1 MVARSFPSRKILHNL
16 LMLIT
21 FLSICSYSYSQT
33 AVPRYPI
40 NGDRVSAN
48 PKFTAIETSLVPGV
62 LYNVVISEQPRGG
75 GAGVDQYIDFWTKEN
90 VPASSLMDTNI
101 NRLGWDSTWV
111 RKTRNGSYV
120 GTPVVIANATPSSL
134 TNGKTYY
141 WHIYGQNGT
150 KSVENTFAVIDAARP
165 VPIHVSP
172 ADGAIIYAS
181 SQNPCFSW
189 SMSNAS
195 GFSNYTIMVSTTPDF
210 PTTRW
215 QFQIT
220 SITTTSLCWNNG
232 ANWQKKGTTLPP
244 DAGPL
249 ENGKTYY
256 WRVLASYTDA
266 AITGRD
272 FVGRSFVY
280 RASSSSAISSSAISS
295 SRSSSSVAVIS
306 SSRSS
311 SSSSAPTAQTT
322 TTTYIYDD
330 LGRVKTVTHP
340 NSVKNTYT
348 YDSADN
354 RTKKESTA
362 N

>member
-1 MVARSFPSRKILHNL
+1 MVARSFPSSKVTIKL
-16 LMLIT
+16 LLLFA
-21 FLSICSYSYSQT
+21 FLVICTNCYSQT

-48 PKFTAIETSLVPGV
+48 PKFTATAASLIPGV
-62 LYNVVISEQPRGG
+62 LYNVVVSEQPRGG
-75 GAGVDQYIDFWTKEN
+75 GAGVDQYIDFWSKEG
-90 VPASSLMDTNI
+90 VSASSLMDTNLS
-101 NRLGWDSTWV
+101 RLSWDSTWV

-120 GTPVVIANATPSSL
+120 GAAVVVPNSTPSSL

-150 KSVENTFAVIDAARP
+150 KSVESTFAIIDAARP
-165 VPIHVSP
+165 TPIHVLP
-172 ADGAIIYAS
+172 ADGTAIDAS
-181 SQNPCFSW
+181 SQSPCFSW
-189 SMSNAS
+189 SMSSAS
-195 GFSNYTIMVSTTPDF
+195 GFSYYTVIVSTTPDF

-215 QFQIT
+215 AYQIN
-220 SITTTSLCWNNG
+220 SATTTNVCWNNG
-232 ANWQKKGTTLPP
+232 AGWASKGSLPP
-244 DAGPL
+244 AAPGPL
-249 ENGKTYY
+249 QIGTTYY
-256 WRVLASYTDA
+256 WRVMASYSDG

-272 FVGRSFVY
+272 FVGRSFAY
-280 RASSSSAISSSAISS
+280 RASPSSISSLSSS
-295 SRSSSSVAVIS
+295 SRSSSRVAVTS

-322 TTTYIYDD
+322 TTTYVYDD

-340 NSVKNTYT
+340 NAVKNTYT